1 LNLKKITLT
10 IRIPVVKESFMA
22 AGTHDMICDAGATF
36 EKVIQI
42 TDSEGEN
49 VNITGY
55 SARMQVRPS
64 AASSTV
70 LTELTT
76 ANTKISIDGANGK
89 LTLAV
94 PASETATFKAGNY
107 VYDLETVNGST
118 VERILQG
125 AFVVRAE
132 VTR

>member
-1 LNLKKITLT
+1 
-10 IRIPVVKESFMA
+10 MA